1 MEQEKLV
8 DFNEKDGT
16 LCCVFLAEN
25 MSTDKAVAAEKPIME
40 KIEELKSGKILFDMA
55 KVTYIS
61 SSFLRICAR
70 ANSKAGHGNFCVKNL
85 TPPVKKVFKIA
96 GMAEI
101 IADK

>member
-1 MEQEKLV
+1 LV
-8 DFNEKDGT
+8 DFVEKDST

-25 MSTDKAVAAEKPIME
+25 MSTDKSMAAEKPVME
-40 KIEELKSGKILFDMA
+40 KLEGLKGGKVMFDMT
-55 KVTYIS
+55 KITYIS

-70 ANSKAGHGNFCVKNL
+70 ANSKAGKGNFCVVNL